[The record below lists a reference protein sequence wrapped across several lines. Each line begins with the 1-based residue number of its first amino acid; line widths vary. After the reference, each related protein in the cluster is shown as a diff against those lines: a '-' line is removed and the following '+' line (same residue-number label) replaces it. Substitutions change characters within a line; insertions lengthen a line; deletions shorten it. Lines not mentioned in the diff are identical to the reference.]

1 MARRAAKK
9 REKNESGQSQL
20 GVRYRAVVVES
31 SIVVEDVVEEGYYLG
46 YITPDG
52 IELTRERGLAPQ
64 TCVVSLKRE

>member
-20 GVRYRAVVVES
+20 EVRYRAVVVES
-31 SIVVEDVVEEGYYLG
+31 SIVVKDVVEEGYYLG

-52 IELTRERGLAPQ
+52 IELTRE
-64 TCVVSLKRE
+64 